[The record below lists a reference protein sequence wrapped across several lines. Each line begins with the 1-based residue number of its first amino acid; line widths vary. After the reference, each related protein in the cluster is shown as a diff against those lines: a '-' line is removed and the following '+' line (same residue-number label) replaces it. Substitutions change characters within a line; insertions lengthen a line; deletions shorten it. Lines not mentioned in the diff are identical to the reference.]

1 MRRNRGRP
9 VVARMSKPRDNA
21 HSPEGEKEITMAS
34 LKDAKVL
41 VYCDAV
47 SSELKNME
55 KRIDV
60 VRNELKKIA
69 GMANE
74 PAKDQRVAELTKD
87 LLQLTEGVGMKL
99 NAVAKECS
107 FDYRHMLD

>member
-1 MRRNRGRP
+1 MG
-9 VVARMSKPRDNA
+9 
-21 HSPEGEKEITMAS
+21 S

-47 SSELKNME
+47 SGELKNME
-55 KRIDV
+55 KRIDA
-60 VRNELKKIA
+60 VRVELKKIA
-69 GMANE
+69 GMPNE

-87 LLQLTEGVGMKL
+87 LLQLTEGIGTKL

-107 FDYRHMLD
+107 FDYKHILD